1 MKESTLLEM
10 KKKIESLTNVVQAL
24 INETNNLRTLS
35 MGTLQTIKLM
45 PDYEEALGKLKEQ
58 LKKEE
63 ANGVVKQDSKWY
75 NRLYEVR

>member
-1 MKESTLLEM
+1 MKEAKLLEM
-10 KKKIESLTNVVQAL
+10 KNKIEALTNVVQAL

-63 ANGVVKQDSKWY
+63 ANGVVKQDSK
-75 NRLYEVR
+75 

>member
-10 KKKIESLTNVVQAL
+10 KNKIDSLTNVVQAL

-63 ANGVVKQDSKWY
+63 TDGVIEQDSK
-75 NRLYEVR
+75 